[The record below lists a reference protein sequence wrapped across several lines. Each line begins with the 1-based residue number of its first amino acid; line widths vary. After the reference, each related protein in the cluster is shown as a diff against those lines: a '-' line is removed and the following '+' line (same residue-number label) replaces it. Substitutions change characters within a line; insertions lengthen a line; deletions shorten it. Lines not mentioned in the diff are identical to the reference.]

1 MIEGPGSEHRS
12 VPFYARQGRRRG
24 ISSWIFSTDHKRIG
38 LLYLLTILPM
48 FFGAVILGFTMRLSM
63 LSPGAILSAQT
74 YNTLF
79 TLHGVTMVFLVVIPG
94 IPTIFGNFFLPIQ
107 IGARD
112 MAFPRLNI
120 LSWWVFLSGI
130 VLVFISL
137 VTGGGPIDTGWT
149 FYVPYS
155 LRTTVNVPLAVF
167 GVFILG
173 LSSILTGI
181 NLVTTTHRLRAP
193 GMTWY
198 RLPLFVWATYATAWV
213 QILATP
219 VLGITL
225 FLVLLD
231 RVFGVGVFN
240 PSEGGD
246 PIMYQ
251 HLFWIYSH
259 PAVYIMILPA
269 MGVVSDLI
277 PVFARKTVFGY
288 KAIAYSG
295 IAIASVGS
303 LVWGHHMFV
312 SGQSDFADVLFSLLT
327 FLVAVPSAIKVFNW
341 VATLDKGSIHLEAPF
356 LYCIAFIFLF
366 SIGGLTGLIQ
376 GALAANMHLH
386 ATYWVVG
393 HFHYIIFGGM
403 GFAFFGA
410 LHYWLPKMF
419 NRMYNRDVAKWA
431 WLLLFVGFNV
441 FYFSMLLLGWQGM
454 PRRYY
459 AYLPEFRTLQ
469 VTATVGSW
477 ILVAGLIL
485 MFANLFRGLFNGER
499 AGDNP
504 WGAAT
509 LEWQIPSPPP
519 AENFEKVPVVTRGP
533 YAFKEYERNG

>member
-1 MIEGPGSEHRS
+1 MSENGETGCPTPS
-12 VPFYARQGRRRG
+12 FYQHQGRYHG
-24 ISSWIFSTDHKRIG
+24 IFGWIFSTDHKRIG
-38 LLYLLTILPM
+38 LLYMVTILPL
-48 FFGAVILGFTMRLSM
+48 FFGAVSLGFTMRLSM
-63 LSPGAILSAQT
+63 LAPGSILSPET

-79 TLHGVTMVFLVVIPG
+79 TLHGITMIFLVVIPG

-107 IGARD
+107 VGAKD
-112 MAFPRLNI
+112 MAFPKVNI
-120 LSWWVFLSGI
+120 ISWWVFISGI
-130 VLVFISL
+130 VLVFFSL
-137 VTGGGPIDTGWT
+137 VTGSGPVDTGWT

-181 NLVTTTHRLRAP
+181 NLVTTTHKLRAP

-198 RLPLFVWATYATAWV
+198 RLPIFVWTTYSTAWV
-213 QILATP
+213 QIIATP

-225 FLVLLD
+225 ILIILD

-246 PIMYQ
+246 PILYQ

-277 PVFARKTVFGY
+277 PVFARKTIFGY

-295 IAIASVGS
+295 MAIASVGS

-312 SGQSDFADVLFSLLT
+312 SGQSDFADILFSLLT

-376 GALAANMHLH
+376 GALATNMHLH

-410 LHYWLPKMF
+410 LHYWFPKMF
-419 NRMYNRDVAKWA
+419 NRMYNRNMAKWA
-431 WLLLFVGFNV
+431 WLLLFIGFNV

-469 VTATVGSW
+469 LTATVGSW

-485 MFANLFRGLFNGER
+485 MFVNLFRSLFKGEK
-499 AGDNP
+499 AEDNP

-509 LEWQIPSPPP
+509 LEWQIPTPPP
-519 AENFEKVPVVTRGP
+519 AENFEKIPVVTKGP
-533 YAFKEYERNG
+533 YAFKEYERND